1 MATRYVLD
9 SNIFIHAFRDR
20 GWNERLQLFRTAY
33 APFEY
38 LSAVV
43 VQELR
48 AGARTA
54 TAARSLQRNLFHPFE
69 RRRRLITPSYRG
81 WKIAGEALAHLG
93 ATQGLD
99 LASMS
104 KSLVNDALIASSCR
118 EAGAVLITRSMRDFE
133 RLQRVIPFRVEPPW
147 PTM

>member
-1 MATRYVLD
+1 MGTKVVLD
-9 SNIFIHAFRDR
+9 SNVFIDAFRDR

-54 TAARSLQRNLFHPFE
+54 AAARSLQRNLFDAFE

-81 WKIAGEALAHLG
+81 WKIAGEVLAHLG

-99 LASMS
+99 LTSMPR
-104 KSLVNDALIASSCR
+104 SLVNDALLAASCR
-118 EAGAVLITRSMRDFE
+118 EAGAVLITRNVRDFE
-133 RLQRVIPFRVEPPW
+133 RIQRVIPFRVEAPW